1 MTPDEQ
7 MLENQDRTPGKDPD
21 LMASILR
28 RIATGPHLSKD
39 ISRSEARDGMLLVLE
54 GKADPVQ
61 AAIFL
66 IALRMKRETDD
77 ENLGILDAIQER
89 TCTTKVAL
97 PELVDIADPYNGYL
111 RTLPATPF
119 LPAVLSACG
128 LPAFCHGVESVAPK
142 HGLTTRKILRAAGV
156 ATNLSP
162 EQAGEQV
169 SHQAIGWCYLD
180 QASFCPGLHG
190 LVSLRDLMIKRTCIS
205 TLEIL
210 AAPLRGERKTHLLT
224 GFVHKA
230 YPRVYAMAARQAG
243 FYSALILRGIEGG
256 IVPPLKQSVTCFRY
270 TDGGPETAFEADPSK
285 LDIGRENRAVT
296 HKLLK
301 TKPTNLDRLATAAA
315 ELGLDALDGAP
326 GAMRD
331 CLIYTGALVLWHT
344 GRTASFQAGTSGL
357 REVLDNGEALQ
368 RFRAFGG

>member
-1 MTPDEQ
+1 
-7 MLENQDRTPGKDPD
+7 MLKNQDRTPEKDPD

-66 IALRMKRETDD
+66 IALRMKRETDN

-89 TCTTKVAL
+89 TCTTKVTVS
-97 PELVDIADPYNGYL
+97 ELVDIADPYNGYL

-119 LPAVLSACG
+119 IPAVLAACG

-142 HGLTTRKILRAAGV
+142 HGLTARRIFRAAGV
-156 ATNLSP
+156 STNLSP
-162 EQAGEQV
+162 EQAGERV

-190 LVSLRDLMIKRTCIS
+190 LAPLRDLMIKRTCIS
-205 TLEIL
+205 TLEVL
-210 AAPLRGERKTHLLT
+210 AAPLRAGQKTHLLT

-230 YPRVYAMAARQAG
+230 YPRIYAMAARQAG

-256 IVPPLKQSVTCFRY
+256 IVPSLKQPVTCFRY
-270 TDGGPETAFEADPSK
+270 TNGGPEAAFQADPSK
-285 LDIGRENRAVT
+285 IGIGRENRAVT
-296 HKLLK
+296 HTLLK
-301 TKPTNLDRLATAAA
+301 TEPTNLDRLATAAA
-315 ELGLDALDGAP
+315 ELGLQALGGAP

-331 CLIYTGALVLWHT
+331 CLVYTGALVLWHS
-344 GRTASFQAGTSGL
+344 GRSASFQAGASTIG
-357 REVLDNGEALQ
+357 EVLDNGKALK
-368 RFRAFGG
+368 RFRAIDG